1 MVLNDVNYHTEWFLG
16 ELRED
21 GEPEEELVFENDNLT
36 WDQVADAS
44 GVNDSAIYT
53 RRQRAKDLVAA
64 CASKETMAQQVEE
77 EGVEEIGDDVEDN
90 QVEANGDYDE
100 EDDEDDF

>member
-53 RRQRAKDLVAA
+53 RRQRAKDLAAA
-64 CASKETMAQQVEE
+64 CPSKETMAQQVEDE
-77 EGVEEIGDDVEDN
+77 DVEEIGDDVEDN
-90 QVEANGDYDE
+90 EVEANGDYDE
-100 EDDEDDF
+100 DDEDDF